1 MLNYIELAQGTD
13 PFNGSLQ
20 CTPVGETLTA
30 TITDDAYIENTV
42 LFDNAFLRLEA
53 NRRVSIIR
61 FQFIEGSGTVTSASL
76 NLTVG
81 NDAGDGELSVFA
93 ESNFDWNDQ
102 AASLVV
108 PTGELAGALENNWVS
123 GETYSFSLNPALV
136 TGDVSLIIR
145 HEGGDDVAFQ
155 SSDAIARPALEVTID
170 RCE

>member
-1 MLNYIELAQGTD
+1 
-13 PFNGSLQ
+13 
-20 CTPVGETLTA
+20 
-30 TITDDAYIENTV
+30 
-42 LFDNAFLRLEA
+42 
-53 NRRVSIIR
+53 
-61 FQFIEGSGTVTSASL
+61 
-76 NLTVG
+76 
-81 NDAGDGELSVFA
+81 VFA